1 MSKTSDNQYIRDQ
14 SLLTGQHLA
23 ELINFPT
30 DDWGFWRWYMATR
43 APSPQSTI
51 WISCGDSVSDSSAN
65 TEEKRMKTGEGK
77 HKILVQRGVN
87 KEIG

>member
-1 MSKTSDNQYIRDQ
+1 
-14 SLLTGQHLA
+14 
-23 ELINFPT
+23 
-30 DDWGFWRWYMATR
+30 MATR

-51 WISCGDSVSDSSAN
+51 WISCGDSVSDSSAD
-65 TEEKRMKTGEGK
+65 TEEKRMKIGEGK